1 MHKEFQKHSLSL
13 AVVVLFVSPLSAEG
27 VGYRDEALNR
37 LAILERKVV
46 GLDEAMPADKF
57 TWRPTEETRSV
68 AEVNLHVAGVN
79 FSITRRFGTPA
90 PEGFENGGF
99 EKSSTSKA
107 EVVAKLK
114 GSFSHIR
121 KAIENLSAAD
131 SGKPSEYAGDKTTY
145 LGTCWRSLEHISE
158 HLGQLI
164 TYARLNGIAP
174 PWS

>member
-1 MHKEFQKHSLSL
+1 M
-13 AVVVLFVSPLSAEG
+13 FVSPLSADD
-27 VGYRDEALNR
+27 VGYRDEALKR

-46 GLDEAMPADKF
+46 GLAEAMPADKF
-57 TWRPTEETRSV
+57 TWAAHRRNPQRGRGESSRCRSQLQYYAKV
-68 AEVNLHVAGVN
+68 C
-79 FSITRRFGTPA
+79 TPA
-90 PEGFENGGF
+90 PEGFEYGGF
-99 EKSSTSKA
+99 EKSTTSKA

-121 KAIENLSAAD
+121 KAIENLSAPTAE
-131 SGKPSEYAGDKTTY
+131 SRPSTPETKTTY

-164 TYARLNGIAP
+164 TYARLNGVTP